1 MISVVVVDDDFRVA
15 KIHSSFVSRVD
26 GFQVVGVAH
35 SGADAMRLV
44 REVVPDLVLLDL
56 YLPDAFGLDLL
67 NQLRVQ
73 GLRSDV
79 IVISA
84 GNESSTVEQAVQL
97 GVTNY
102 LLKPFTFADLQQRL
116 EDYRQHRSSR
126 PSHRMGDQSEIDRW
140 FGRKGAS
147 LLDQLPKGLSPETAT
162 LILTEVAES
171 STGLSASECAS
182 HVGVSRVSA
191 RRYLEHY
198 ASQGL
203 MRVSLRYGN
212 AGRPERRYAL
222 SRRLTDEDRFAEDT

>member
-1 MISVVVVDDDFRVA
+1 MISVVVIDDDFRVA

-26 GFQVVGVAH
+26 GFRVVGVAH
-35 SGADAMRLV
+35 GGADAMRLV
-44 REVVPDLVLLDL
+44 KQVVPDLILLDL
-56 YLPDAFGLDLL
+56 YLPDVFGLDLL

-73 GLRSDV
+73 GVRSDV

-84 GNESSTVEQAVQL
+84 GNESATVQQAVQL

-116 EDYRQHRSSR
+116 QDYRQHRSSR
-126 PSHRMGDQSEIDRW
+126 PPLKLGDQSEIDRL
-140 FGRKGAS
+140 FGRTGTS

-162 LILTEVAES
+162 LILTEIAEHPS
-171 STGLSASECAS
+171 GMSASECAAQ
-182 HVGVSRVSA
+182 VGVSRVSA

-198 ASQGL
+198 ASRGL
-203 MRVSLRYGN
+203 MSVTLRYGS

-222 SRRLTDEDRFAEDT
+222 NRPPDGKVT